1 MSRATLIALTL
12 LTFVTAVFASQY
24 VAPEHHKFHTWY
36 KQIQVE
42 LNISNCCDELNN
54 DCGPIGH
61 NYVDLGYNGTKVLM
75 EDGVWYIVRTT
86 KKYYVDTPDGG
97 AHVCRKPYASGKGYN
112 FYCIFLPQ
120 LVG

>member
-1 MSRATLIALTL
+1 MSCQGSISVLIFGQCTPERKEEKLSRATLIALTL

-61 NYVDLGYNGTKVLM
+61 NYVDRLQRHKSSDGRWCVVYRKDNKKVL
-75 EDGVWYIVRTT
+75 R
-86 KKYYVDTPDGG
+86 
-97 AHVCRKPYASGKGYN
+97 
-112 FYCIFLPQ
+112 
-120 LVG
+120 